1 MQRIDWLSR
10 YDHSNKGELSI
21 KEWFNVLRIQNHID
35 TSLDMVRF
43 ICLYVKIVHT
53 IRSIIDEKWFDF

>member
-1 MQRIDWLSR
+1 MTISR

-35 TSLDMVRF
+35 TSMDMVRTRDLDH
-43 ICLYVKIVHT
+43 IL
-53 IRSIIDEKWFDF
+53 SIESKYLLSQIISTYYLR